1 MPGGVDWAVKRR
13 KGDDMMPEQPQ
24 PVRLTNM
31 KPSAE
36 ALLNKLKRLEANTR
50 PNLKEDQDLAVEL
63 HTLSGAVIRIGEIGS
78 YLDTDDALLVKG
90 MDTLSGDP
98 CAAIVPVQ
106 NFYVVF
112 RVTTVEDPAQR
123 QPIGFRTIEDPEQGT
138 L

>member
-1 MPGGVDWAVKRR
+1 MSDPL
-13 KGDDMMPEQPQ
+13 PSPPQ

-31 KPSAE
+31 KPSAD
-36 ALLNKLKRLEANTR
+36 ALLNKLKGLEDNTR
-50 PNLKEDQDLAVEL
+50 PNVKEDQDLAVEL

-78 YLDTDDALLVKG
+78 YRDTDDALLVKG
-90 MDTLSGDP
+90 IDTLSGDP

-112 RVTTVEDPAQR
+112 RVSPVEDPAQK
-123 QPIGFRTIEDPEQGT
+123 QPIGFRRIEDPEQGT